1 MRRELLKKPH
11 VLICSAEF
19 LASDEVIHVQIR
31 FFMEALRKEI
41 PDYLGIFPKHRTPLY
56 GTPRSKKKKG
66 LCVNFGMLFR

>member
-19 LASDEVIHVQIR
+19 LASDAVIHVQIR

-66 LCVNFGMLFR
+66 LLCKFWYVV

>member
-41 PDYLGIFPKHRTPLY
+41 PDYLGIFPKHRTPLME
-56 GTPRSKKKKG
+56 PPVQKRRKG
-66 LCVNFGMLFR
+66 DCVNFGMLFR

>member
-41 PDYLGIFPKHRTPLY
+41 PDYLGSGKVLKMISIIA
-56 GTPRSKKKKG
+56 GTHLAHSQ
-66 LCVNFGMLFR
+66 

>member
-11 VLICSAEF
+11 VLIGSAEF

-41 PDYLGIFPKHRTPLY
+41 PDYLGIFPKQR
-56 GTPRSKKKKG
+56 TPRSKKKKG
-66 LCVNFGMLFR
+66 LCVNVGMLFR

>member
-1 MRRELLKKPH
+1 MRRELLKRPH

-41 PDYLGIFPKHRTPLY
+41 PDYLGIFPKH
-56 GTPRSKKKKG
+56 
-66 LCVNFGMLFR
+66 